1 KKFMEFMLSK
11 DVQTMLTNI
20 NYEFPV
26 RSDVVPSDIV
36 KEFGKFKEDS
46 IEVSKI
52 AENVK
57 DAVLI
62 YDEVGFR

>member
-1 KKFMEFMLSK
+1 MFLLS
-11 DVQTMLTNI
+11 DV
-20 NYEFPV
+20 EP
-26 RSDVVPSDIV
+26 SDVVKS
-36 KEFGKFKEDS
+36 FGKFKEDS

-52 AENVK
+52 ADNVK